1 MSNIKHIHNFRSFKI
16 TMDRE
21 TSDRPPL
28 RFNLEE
34 FSGAVGDYVTFIPI
48 ALAVSLVLDI
58 NFGYIILFYCI
69 WSVITGFYYRIPIP
83 IEPMKAI
90 GTLVIVG
97 GISKGEVVA
106 SGLILGILF
115 LSTGIFNGMKF
126 IQEKVPNS
134 VVRGIQLGLA
144 LLLFQTSLGFVSTDL
159 ILSLVCIIIIIL
171 FFLANRLR
179 KVPNIS
185 AILVLILGVIIGLL
199 VSGVPPITFLP
210 LPSVTLP
217 TYQNL
222 ISGTWT
228 LVLPQIPLT
237 ITNAILATSLLLKD
251 LYKVDVK
258 PDCLSKTIGLMN
270 LTSVPFGGFPMCHGA
285 GSLAADYRFGA
296 RTGGANIISGLM
308 ILPVALFFAGPQF
321 VQIIPLGIF
330 GALLIFIAIELA
342 KNSLKTD
349 SYLVTI
355 LIAVLSLTVNI
366 TLGFVVGLVVAY
378 ILEWRKKKSG
388 SLNKN

>member
-1 MSNIKHIHNFRSFKI
+1 M
-16 TMDRE
+16 
-21 TSDRPPL
+21 
-28 RFNLEE
+28 
-34 FSGAVGDYVTFIPI
+34 GDYVTFLPI
-48 ALAVSLVLDI
+48 ALAVSLVMGI

-83 IEPMKAI
+83 IEPMKVI

-97 GISKGEVVA
+97 GISKGELVA
-106 SGLILGILF
+106 SGLILGIIF
-115 LSTGIFNGMKF
+115 LLTGMGQGMKL

-134 VVRGIQLGLA
+134 VVRGIQLSLA
-144 LLLFQTSLGFVSTDL
+144 LLLLKTSLEFVSADL
-159 ILSLVCIIIIIL
+159 MLSVVCVVIILS
-171 FFLANRLR
+171 FFLVNRWR
-179 KVPNIS
+179 NVPNVS
-185 AILVLILGVIIGLL
+185 AVLVLILGVGIGLFM
-199 VSGVPPITFLP
+199 SGMPPISLLP
-210 LPSVTLP
+210 LPSVTIP
-217 TYQNL
+217 SVQNV

-258 PDCLSKTIGLMN
+258 PDRLSQTIGLMN
-270 LTSVPFGGFPMCHGA
+270 LTSVPLGGLPMCHGA

-308 ILPVALFFAGPQF
+308 LLPVALFFAGPQF
-321 VQIIPLGIF
+321 VQIIPVGVF
-330 GALLIFIAIELA
+330 GALLIFIALELG
-342 KNSLKTD
+342 KNSMKTD

-355 LIAVLSLTVNI
+355 LIAVLSLLVNI

-378 ILEWRKKKSG
+378 LLEWKKKKSEV
-388 SLNKN
+388 